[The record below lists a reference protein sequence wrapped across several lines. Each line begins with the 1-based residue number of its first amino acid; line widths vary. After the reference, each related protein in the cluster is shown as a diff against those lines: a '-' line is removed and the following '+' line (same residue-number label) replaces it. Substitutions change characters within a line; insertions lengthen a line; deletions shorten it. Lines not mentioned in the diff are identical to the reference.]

1 MYTFIHICIRFLRD
15 SADAKQVCA
24 EVGAKHGKTAYQV
37 AARDT

>member
-1 MYTFIHICIRFLRD
+1 MHPRLQPYV
-15 SADAKQVCA
+15 QVCA